1 MAEGLIRRIAALAEA
16 PDEPRADQRAAA
28 MTFDDTLAVAWGGW
42 GEPVVGMLRQVLA
55 GEVAPVL
62 DGSRVASAEHAAL
75 LYAVAGHVLDY
86 DDVHTLSVTHPS
98 VVIVPAILAL
108 TQARPGL
115 AARVPRAL
123 AVGVGVNI
131 ALGAALGFGHYDR
144 GWHAT
149 STIGPLAGAVALA
162 HLLGLD
168 ATATRHAIG
177 LAATQAGGMQR
188 NFGTMAKPVQAG
200 NASSAA
206 LRAALMAEAGVTAS
220 DDIFGPRGYFDLYRG
235 AALAAD
241 PETVPV
247 EADLSSLS
255 RKLYPCCYIT
265 HRMIAAGIE
274 IHAALGGEVPPPD
287 AVIEMAVPYGT
298 MRPLNVFDP
307 RNGLEAKFCASYAV
321 ATAIAQGRVG
331 LPDFED
337 DAVHRPVIRR
347 LMSQV
352 RITEEPLSGPMPVG
366 VNHGRIQIGLREGN
380 RWLAEAEARHYPGSP
395 EAPATE
401 VQMQAKVADCLDRH
415 ARMLGSAP
423 DPDDFRADIRRRIGM
438 PT

>member
-1 MAEGLIRRIAALAEA
+1 MAEGLIRRMAALVEA
-16 PDEPRADQRAAA
+16 PDDPRTDRPAAA
-28 MTFDDTLAVAWGGW
+28 MTFEDTLAVAWGGW
-42 GEPVVGMLRQVLA
+42 GEPLVGMLRKVLA

-62 DGSRVASAEHAAL
+62 DGGRVASAEHAAFL
-75 LYAVAGHVLDY
+75 HAVAGHVLDY

-108 TQARPGL
+108 TETRPELGAR
-115 AARVPRAL
+115 APRAL

-131 ALGAALGFGHYDR
+131 ALGAVLGFGHYDK

-149 STIGPLAGAVALA
+149 STIGPLAGAAALA

-188 NFGTMAKPVQAG
+188 NFGTMAKAVQAG
-200 NASSAA
+200 NAAAAA

-235 AALAAD
+235 DALAAD

-255 RKLYPCCYIT
+255 RKLYPCCYLT
-265 HRMIAAGIE
+265 HRMIAAGID
-274 IHAALGGEVPPPD
+274 IHAALGGETPPAD

-307 RNGLEAKFCASYAV
+307 RDGLEAKFCASYAV

-331 LPDFED
+331 LSDFED
-337 DAVHRPVIRR
+337 GAVHRPLIRR

-366 VNHGRIQIGLREGN
+366 VNHGRIHIDLRAGN
-380 RWLAEAEARHYPGSP
+380 RCLAEAEARHYPGSP

-401 VQMQAKVADCLDRH
+401 AQMQTKIADCLDRH

-423 DPDDFRADIRRRIGM
+423 RPDEFRADIRRRIGI
-438 PT
+438 PA